1 MKSLQL
7 NKRPLNTTR
16 LNIIGEVV
24 ANSGGGGGN
33 ANYAIP
39 FYIEAI
45 QSARVRL
52 TNTHEY
58 SKDGEI
64 WTTADSTYISIGAGE
79 RLYYRAKDVFLG
91 KINSTNTIRTG
102 GNIMSLL
109 YGADFQNKT
118 ELVGTWSF
126 ASLFDGA
133 KNLVDA
139 SELILPATT
148 LTDYCYDRMFQ
159 GCTSLVN
166 APELPATTLA
176 ANCYSSMFNNCTSLV
191 NAPELP
197 ATTLAANCYDSMFN
211 GCASLQYVKAMFITT
226 PSSNYTGSWLFN
238 VAAGGIFVKNATAT
252 WNVTGD
258 NGVPSSWTI
267 ETADA

>member
-1 MKSLQL
+1 LGWGAVASAWAFIL
-7 NKRPLNTTR
+7 NLNTRKKMNTIK
-16 LNIIGEVV
+16 LNTIGLNDVSLNYV
-24 ANSGGGGGN
+24 GAKVRANSGGGGGN

-58 SKDGEI
+58 SKDGET

-133 KNLVDA
+133 TKLVDA

-159 GCTSLVN
+159 GCKSLVN

-176 ANCYSSMFNNCTSLV
+176 DNCYS
-191 NAPELP
+191 
-197 ATTLAANCYDSMFN
+197 SMFN

-226 PSSNYTGSWLFN
+226 PSSNYTGNWLFN

-258 NGVPSSWTI
+258 NGIPSSWTI
-267 ETADA
+267 ETAEA